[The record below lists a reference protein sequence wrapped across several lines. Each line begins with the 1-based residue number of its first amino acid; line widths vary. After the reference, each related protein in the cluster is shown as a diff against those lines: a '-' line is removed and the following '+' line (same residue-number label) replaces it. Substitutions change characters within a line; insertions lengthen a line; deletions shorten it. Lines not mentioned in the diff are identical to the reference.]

1 MSMKTTKI
9 VIKNMFGIRDMS
21 LDGGSVEISGPKGSG
36 KTSVLDSIRYA
47 LTNRSDR
54 DYVVHKGA
62 DEGEIIIETDTGL
75 SVDRKAMSAKSAGTV
90 KVRDGSMLQTRPA
103 EFLSKIFTPLQLNPV
118 EFTQLSRQ
126 EKNRVILS
134 LIEFPWDTNWIMEQF
149 GEIPQGVDY
158 SKHILEVLAD
168 IQAENGIYYQSRQ
181 NLNRDIRNKQ
191 AFIADI
197 ARDIPSGYDFDRWD
211 RYPVGEKYR
220 ELERLKDRN
229 SRIERAK
236 TFRDSYDVKM
246 RGITGERD
254 VALAAIDRD
263 LARERSELTGQ
274 IERLRAEISAAQ
286 EELGSLERR
295 REDRA
300 AVVHAKYETAVAKL
314 EKDMGTASEYAEA
327 APEDTSALQQE
338 LDTAESMRKHLNEYQ
353 RMRAMQHEVDALTEQ
368 SQELTRKIELARE
381 LPAKILETAT
391 IPVEG
396 LTVENG
402 VPLIYGLPISN
413 LSDGELLELCVDITV
428 SKPGQLQIILIDGA
442 ERLDKESRDKLYAK
456 CKAKGLQLI
465 ATRVTDSDVLEV
477 TEL

>member
-1 MSMKTTKI
+1 
-9 VIKNMFGIRDMS
+9 
-21 LDGGSVEISGPKGSG
+21 
-36 KTSVLDSIRYA
+36 
-47 LTNRSDR
+47 
-54 DYVVHKGA
+54 
-62 DEGEIIIETDTGL
+62 
-75 SVDRKAMSAKSAGTV
+75 
-90 KVRDGSMLQTRPA
+90 
-103 EFLSKIFTPLQLNPV
+103 
-118 EFTQLSRQ
+118 
-126 EKNRVILS
+126 
-134 LIEFPWDTNWIMEQF
+134 
-149 GEIPQGVDY
+149 
-158 SKHILEVLAD
+158 
-168 IQAENGIYYQSRQ
+168 
-181 NLNRDIRNKQ
+181 
-191 AFIADI
+191 
-197 ARDIPSGYDFDRWD
+197 
-211 RYPVGEKYR
+211 
-220 ELERLKDRN
+220 
-229 SRIERAK
+229 
-236 TFRDSYDVKM
+236 M
-246 RGITGERD
+246 RGIAGERD

-263 LARERSELTGQ
+263 LARERSELIGQ

-286 EELGSLERR
+286 EELGGLERR

-300 AVVHAKYETAVAKL
+300 AVVHAQYETAVAKL

-338 LDTAESMRKHLNEYQ
+338 LDTAESMRKHRNEYQ

-402 VPLIYGLPISN
+402 VPLIHGLPISN